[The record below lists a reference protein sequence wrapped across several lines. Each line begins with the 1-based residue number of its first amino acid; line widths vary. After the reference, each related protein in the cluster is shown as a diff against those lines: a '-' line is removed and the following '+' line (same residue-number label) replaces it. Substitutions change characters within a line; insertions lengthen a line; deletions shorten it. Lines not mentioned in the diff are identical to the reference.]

1 MEEAHGK
8 REEKVNKDERD
19 SLSHPHQPL
28 GQDEDGVIRFKQ
40 NKIVRFLLEM
50 GQFDMNKLAMMNFSN
65 EDRTQF
71 AQLIGY
77 SRSGFG
83 DLSYVSD
90 EAWEVATGA
99 KK

>member
-1 MEEAHGK
+1 MS
-8 REEKVNKDERD
+8 RDERD
-19 SLSHPHQPL
+19 SLPQPHQPL
-28 GQDEDGVIRFKQ
+28 GLDEDGVLRFKQ

-50 GQFDMNKLAMMNFSN
+50 GPFDMNKIAMMTFSV
-65 EDRTQF
+65 EDRVQF

-90 EAWEVATGA
+90 EAWEASGA
-99 KK
+99 GTIASGGGKK